1 MNLEKIP
8 RIWLVI
14 SAAVYLVGLVAFL
27 LLTSLGFAAGFG
39 VGGAL
44 VLLNSCI
51 SAHSVRKAQF
61 HNKAR
66 ALMSLVGGFY
76 FRLVFLAVGLYCL
89 IQFTQVD
96 PIGLVIGLS
105 VIPAGLFVML
115 ALIYIANRRPE
126 EA

>member
-1 MNLEKIP
+1 ML
-8 RIWLVI
+8 LI

-27 LLTSLGFAAGFG
+27 SLTSLGFAAGFA

-44 VLLNSCI
+44 VLLNLCI

-61 HNKAR
+61 HDKAR
-66 ALMSLVGGFY
+66 ALLSVIGGFY

-89 IQFTQVD
+89 IRFTKVD

-115 ALIYIANRRPE
+115 VLIYIANRRPE